1 MKRVTIKDLAD
12 LLQISTSTVSRAL
25 SNHPDISDAV
35 KKRVKEAAETFNYI
49 PNDFAI
55 NFRKKSTKVI
65 GLIIPKMSMFF
76 VPSIIE
82 GISAKL
88 NKEGYQFFILSSE
101 ESLEIEKEHL
111 QTCANS
117 RVDGVL
123 VSLTAQTQNFDHFK
137 KLDDLGIPIVI
148 FDKTLAEQK
157 YDQVTFNNEKDS
169 EECAKKLVAKN
180 CKKILAIFGNK
191 DLEITEKRRKSFL
204 AYLEQFPEVSCKSV
218 FCDSAEMVKE
228 KLEILLEYESFDGV
242 FAMSDETLAGL
253 NYALKIKQLSA
264 KKFHIIAISE
274 GIFPKYLNPHYEF
287 EKNDGI
293 KMGMLAAN
301 VLLEKIKKSDYKT
314 TSNTYYI

>member
-1 MKRVTIKDLAD
+1 MKRITIKDLAD

-55 NFRKKSTKVI
+55 NFRKKSSKVI

-76 VPSIIE
+76 IPSIIE
-82 GISAKL
+82 GISAKF

-101 ESLEIEKEHL
+101 ESLEIEKENL

-123 VSLTAQTQNFDHFK
+123 ISLTSKTQDFAHFK
-137 KLDDLGIPIVI
+137 KLDDLGIPVVL
-148 FDKTLAEQK
+148 FDKSLSEQK
-157 YDQVTFNNEKDS
+157 YDQVVFNNEKDA
-169 EECAKKLVAKN
+169 EECAKKLVHYQCKN
-180 CKKILAIFGNK
+180 ILAIFGDK
-191 DLEITEKRRKSFL
+191 DLEITEKRRKSFEN
-204 AYLEQFPEVSCKSV
+204 YLNNYSEINYKSI

-228 KLEILLEYESFDGV
+228 KLEIILEYEKFDGI

-253 NYALKIKQLSA
+253 NYALKIRGLSA
-264 KKFHIIAISE
+264 KPYKIIAISE

-287 EKNDGI
+287 IKNDGI
-293 KMGMLAAN
+293 KMGMMASSI
-301 VLLEKIKKSDYKT
+301 LLEKIKNSDYKNF
-314 TSNTYYI
+314 NTYYI

>member
-1 MKRVTIKDLAD
+1 MKRITIKDLAD

-76 VPSIIE
+76 IPSIIE
-82 GISAKL
+82 GISAKF

-101 ESLEIEKEHL
+101 ESLEIEKENL

-123 VSLTAQTQNFDHFK
+123 ISLTSKTQDFAHFK
-137 KLDDLGIPIVI
+137 KLDDLGIPVVL
-148 FDKTLAEQK
+148 FDKSLSEQK
-157 YDQVTFNNEKDS
+157 YDQVVFNNEKDA
-169 EECAKKLVAKN
+169 EECAKKLVHYQCKN
-180 CKKILAIFGNK
+180 ILAIFGDK
-191 DLEITEKRRKSFL
+191 DLEITEKRRKSFEN
-204 AYLEQFPEVSCKSV
+204 YLNNHSEITCKSI

-228 KLEILLEYESFDGV
+228 KLEIILEYENFDGI

-253 NYALKIKQLSA
+253 NFALKIKGLSA
-264 KKFHIIAISE
+264 KPYKIIAISE

-287 EKNDGI
+287 IKNDGI
-293 KMGMLAAN
+293 KMGMMAASI
-301 VLLEKIKKSDYKT
+301 LLEKIKNSDYKNF
-314 TSNTYYI
+314 NTYYI

>member
-1 MKRVTIKDLAD
+1 MKRITIKDLAD

-55 NFRKKSTKVI
+55 NFRKKSSKVI

-76 VPSIIE
+76 IPSIIE
-82 GISAKL
+82 GISAKF

-101 ESLEIEKEHL
+101 ESLEIEKENL

-123 VSLTAQTQNFDHFK
+123 ISLTSKTQDFAHFK
-137 KLDDLGIPIVI
+137 KLDDLGIPVVL
-148 FDKTLAEQK
+148 FDKSLSEQK
-157 YDQVTFNNEKDS
+157 YDQVVFNNEKDA
-169 EECAKKLVAKN
+169 EECAKKLVHYQCKN
-180 CKKILAIFGNK
+180 ILAIFGDK
-191 DLEITEKRRKSFL
+191 DLEITEKRRKSFEN
-204 AYLEQFPEVSCKSV
+204 YLNNYSEINYKSI

-228 KLEILLEYESFDGV
+228 KLEIILEYEKFDGI

-253 NYALKIKQLSA
+253 NYALKIRGLSA
-264 KKFHIIAISE
+264 KPYKIIAISE

-287 EKNDGI
+287 IKNDGI
-293 KMGMLAAN
+293 KMGMIAASI
-301 VLLEKIKKSDYKT
+301 LLEKIKNSDYKNF
-314 TSNTYYI
+314 NTYYI

>member
-1 MKRVTIKDLAD
+1 MKRITIKDLAD

-76 VPSIIE
+76 IPSIIE
-82 GISAKL
+82 GISAKF
-88 NKEGYQFFILSSE
+88 NKEGYKFFILSSE
-101 ESLEIEKEHL
+101 ESLEIEKENL

-123 VSLTAQTQNFDHFK
+123 ISLTSKTQDFAHFK
-137 KLDDLGIPIVI
+137 KLDDLGIPVVL
-148 FDKTLAEQK
+148 FDKSLSEQK
-157 YDQVTFNNEKDS
+157 YDQVVFNNEKDA
-169 EECAKKLVAKN
+169 EECAKKLVHYQCKN
-180 CKKILAIFGNK
+180 ILAIFGDK
-191 DLEITEKRRKSFL
+191 DLEITEKRRKSFEN
-204 AYLEQFPEVSCKSV
+204 YLNNYSEINYKSI

-228 KLEILLEYESFDGV
+228 KLEIILEYEKFDGI

-253 NYALKIKQLSA
+253 NYALKIRGLSA
-264 KKFHIIAISE
+264 KPYRIIAISE

-287 EKNDGI
+287 IKNDGV
-293 KMGMLAAN
+293 KMGMMAASI
-301 VLLEKIKKSDYKT
+301 LLEKIKNSDYKNF
-314 TSNTYYI
+314 NTYYI

>member
-1 MKRVTIKDLAD
+1 MKRITIKDLAD

-76 VPSIIE
+76 IPSIIE
-82 GISAKL
+82 GISAKF

-101 ESLEIEKEHL
+101 ESLEIEKENL

-123 VSLTAQTQNFDHFK
+123 ISLTSKTQDFAHFK
-137 KLDDLGIPIVI
+137 KLDDLGIPVVL
-148 FDKTLAEQK
+148 FDKSLSEQK
-157 YDQVTFNNEKDS
+157 YDQVVFNNEKDA
-169 EECAKKLVAKN
+169 EECAKKLVHYQCKN
-180 CKKILAIFGNK
+180 ILAIFGDK
-191 DLEITEKRRKSFL
+191 DLEITEKRKKSFEN
-204 AYLEQFPEVSCKSV
+204 YLNNYSEINYKSI
-218 FCDSAEMVKE
+218 FCDSTEIVKE
-228 KLEILLEYESFDGV
+228 KLEIILEYEKFDGI

-253 NYALKIKQLSA
+253 NYALKIRGLSA
-264 KKFHIIAISE
+264 KPYKIIAISE

-287 EKNDGI
+287 IKNDGI
-293 KMGMLAAN
+293 KMGMMAASI
-301 VLLEKIKKSDYKT
+301 LLEKIKNSDYKNF
-314 TSNTYYI
+314 NTYYI

>member
-1 MKRVTIKDLAD
+1 MKRITIKDLAD

-76 VPSIIE
+76 IPSIIE
-82 GISAKL
+82 GISTKF

-101 ESLEIEKEHL
+101 ESLEIEKENL

-123 VSLTAQTQNFDHFK
+123 ISLTSKTQDFAHFK
-137 KLDDLGIPIVI
+137 KLDDLGIPVVL
-148 FDKTLAEQK
+148 FDKSLSEQK
-157 YDQVTFNNEKDS
+157 YDQVVFNNEKDA
-169 EECAKKLVAKN
+169 EECAKKLVHYQCKN
-180 CKKILAIFGNK
+180 ILAIFGDK
-191 DLEITEKRRKSFL
+191 DLEITEKRRKSFEN
-204 AYLEQFPEVSCKSV
+204 YLNNYSEINYKSI

-228 KLEILLEYESFDGV
+228 KLEIILEYEKFDGI

-253 NYALKIKQLSA
+253 NYALKIRGLSA
-264 KKFHIIAISE
+264 KPYKIIAISE

-287 EKNDGI
+287 IKNDGI
-293 KMGMLAAN
+293 KMGMMASSI
-301 VLLEKIKKSDYKT
+301 LLEKIKNSDYKNF
-314 TSNTYYI
+314 NTYYI

>member
-1 MKRVTIKDLAD
+1 MKRITIKDLAD

-55 NFRKKSTKVI
+55 NFRKKSSKVI

-76 VPSIIE
+76 IPSIIE
-82 GISAKL
+82 GISAKF

-101 ESLEIEKEHL
+101 ESLEIEKENL

-123 VSLTAQTQNFDHFK
+123 ISLTSKTQDFAHFK
-137 KLDDLGIPIVI
+137 KLDDLGIPVVL
-148 FDKTLAEQK
+148 FDKSLSEQK
-157 YDQVTFNNEKDS
+157 YDQVVFNNEKDA
-169 EECAKKLVAKN
+169 EECAKKLVHYQCKN
-180 CKKILAIFGNK
+180 ILAIFGDK
-191 DLEITEKRRKSFL
+191 DLEITEKRRKSFEN
-204 AYLEQFPEVSCKSV
+204 YLNNYSEINYKSI

-228 KLEILLEYESFDGV
+228 KLEIILEYEKFDGI

-253 NYALKIKQLSA
+253 NYALKIRGLSA
-264 KKFHIIAISE
+264 KPYKIIAISE

-287 EKNDGI
+287 IKNDGV
-293 KMGMLAAN
+293 KMGMMAASI
-301 VLLEKIKKSDYKT
+301 LLEKIKNSDYKNF
-314 TSNTYYI
+314 NTYYI

>member
-1 MKRVTIKDLAD
+1 MKRITIKDLAD

-35 KKRVKEAAETFNYI
+35 KKRGKEAAETFNYI

-55 NFRKKSTKVI
+55 NFRKKSSKVI

-76 VPSIIE
+76 IPSIIE
-82 GISAKL
+82 GISAKF

-101 ESLEIEKEHL
+101 ESLEIEKENL

-123 VSLTAQTQNFDHFK
+123 ISLTSKTQDFAHFK
-137 KLDDLGIPIVI
+137 KLDDLGIPVVL
-148 FDKTLAEQK
+148 FDKSLSEQK
-157 YDQVTFNNEKDS
+157 YDQVVFNNEKDA
-169 EECAKKLVAKN
+169 EECAKKLVHYQCKN
-180 CKKILAIFGNK
+180 ILAIFGDK
-191 DLEITEKRRKSFL
+191 DLEITEKRRKSFEN
-204 AYLEQFPEVSCKSV
+204 YLNNYSEINYKSI

-228 KLEILLEYESFDGV
+228 KLEIILEYEKFDGI

-253 NYALKIKQLSA
+253 NYALKIRGLSA
-264 KKFHIIAISE
+264 KPYKIIAISE

-287 EKNDGI
+287 IKNDGI
-293 KMGMLAAN
+293 KMGMMAASI
-301 VLLEKIKKSDYKT
+301 LLEKIKNSDYKNF
-314 TSNTYYI
+314 NTYYI

>member
-1 MKRVTIKDLAD
+1 MKRITIKDLAD

-76 VPSIIE
+76 IPSIIE
-82 GISAKL
+82 GISAKF

-101 ESLEIEKEHL
+101 ESLEIEKENL

-123 VSLTAQTQNFDHFK
+123 ISLTSKTQDFAHFK
-137 KLDDLGIPIVI
+137 KLDDLGIPVVL
-148 FDKTLAEQK
+148 FDKSLSEQK
-157 YDQVTFNNEKDS
+157 YDQVVFNNEKDA
-169 EECAKKLVAKN
+169 EECAKKLVHYQCKN
-180 CKKILAIFGNK
+180 ILAIFGDK
-191 DLEITEKRRKSFL
+191 DLEITEKRRKSFEN
-204 AYLEQFPEVSCKSV
+204 YLNNYSEINYKSI

-228 KLEILLEYESFDGV
+228 KLEIILEYEKFDGI

-253 NYALKIKQLSA
+253 NYALKIRGLSA
-264 KKFHIIAISE
+264 KPYKIIAISE

-287 EKNDGI
+287 IKNDGI
-293 KMGMLAAN
+293 KMGMIAASI
-301 VLLEKIKKSDYKT
+301 LLEKIKNSDYKNF
-314 TSNTYYI
+314 NTYYI

>member
-1 MKRVTIKDLAD
+1 MKRITIKDLAD

-76 VPSIIE
+76 IPSIIE
-82 GISAKL
+82 GISAKF

-101 ESLEIEKEHL
+101 ESLEIEKENL

-123 VSLTAQTQNFDHFK
+123 ISLTSKTQDFAHFK
-137 KLDDLGIPIVI
+137 KLDDLGIPVVL
-148 FDKTLAEQK
+148 FDKSLSEQK
-157 YDQVTFNNEKDS
+157 YDQVVFNNEKDA
-169 EECAKKLVAKN
+169 EECAKKLVHYQCKN
-180 CKKILAIFGNK
+180 ILAIFGDK
-191 DLEITEKRRKSFL
+191 DLEITEKRKKSFQN
-204 AYLEQFPEVSCKSV
+204 YLNNYSEINYKSI

-228 KLEILLEYESFDGV
+228 KLEIILEYEKFDGI

-253 NYALKIKQLSA
+253 NYALKIRGLSA
-264 KKFHIIAISE
+264 KPYKIIAISE

-287 EKNDGI
+287 IKNDGI
-293 KMGMLAAN
+293 KMGMMASSI
-301 VLLEKIKKSDYKT
+301 LLEKIKNSDYKNF
-314 TSNTYYI
+314 NTYYI

>member
-1 MKRVTIKDLAD
+1 MKRITIKDLAD

-76 VPSIIE
+76 IPSIIE
-82 GISAKL
+82 GISAKF
-88 NKEGYQFFILSSE
+88 NKEGYKFFILSSE
-101 ESLEIEKEHL
+101 ESLEIEKENL

-123 VSLTAQTQNFDHFK
+123 ISLTSKTQDFAHFK
-137 KLDDLGIPIVI
+137 KLDDLGIPVVL
-148 FDKTLAEQK
+148 FDKSLSEQK
-157 YDQVTFNNEKDS
+157 YDQVVFNNEKDA
-169 EECAKKLVAKN
+169 EECAKKLVHYQCKN
-180 CKKILAIFGNK
+180 ILAIFGDK
-191 DLEITEKRRKSFL
+191 DLEITEKRKKSFEN
-204 AYLEQFPEVSCKSV
+204 YLNNYSEINYKSI

-228 KLEILLEYESFDGV
+228 KLEIILEYEKFDGI

-253 NYALKIKQLSA
+253 NYALKIRGLSA
-264 KKFHIIAISE
+264 KSYRIIAISE

-287 EKNDGI
+287 IKNDGI
-293 KMGMLAAN
+293 KMGMMAASI
-301 VLLEKIKKSDYKT
+301 LLEKIKNSDYKNF
-314 TSNTYYI
+314 NTYYI

>member
-1 MKRVTIKDLAD
+1 MKRITIKDLAD

-76 VPSIIE
+76 IPSIIE
-82 GISAKL
+82 GISAKF
-88 NKEGYQFFILSSE
+88 NKEGYKFFILSSE
-101 ESLEIEKEHL
+101 ESLEIEKENL

-123 VSLTAQTQNFDHFK
+123 ISLTSKTQDFAHFK
-137 KLDDLGIPIVI
+137 KLDDFGIPVVL
-148 FDKTLAEQK
+148 FDKSLSEQK
-157 YDQVTFNNEKDS
+157 YDQVVFNNEKDA
-169 EECAKKLVAKN
+169 EECAKKLVHYQCKN
-180 CKKILAIFGNK
+180 ILAIFGDK
-191 DLEITEKRRKSFL
+191 DLEITEKRRKSFEN
-204 AYLEQFPEVSCKSV
+204 YLNNYSEINYKSI

-228 KLEILLEYESFDGV
+228 KLEIILEYEKFDGI

-253 NYALKIKQLSA
+253 NYALKIRGLSA
-264 KKFHIIAISE
+264 KPYKIIAISE

-287 EKNDGI
+287 IKNDGI
-293 KMGMLAAN
+293 KMGMMAASI
-301 VLLEKIKKSDYKT
+301 LLEKIKNSDYKNF
-314 TSNTYYI
+314 NTYYI

>member
-1 MKRVTIKDLAD
+1 MKRITIKDLAD

-35 KKRVKEAAETFNYI
+35 KKRVKEAAETFNYV

-55 NFRKKSTKVI
+55 NFRKKSSKVI

-76 VPSIIE
+76 IPSIIE
-82 GISAKL
+82 GISAKF

-101 ESLEIEKEHL
+101 ESLEIEKENL

-123 VSLTAQTQNFDHFK
+123 ISLTSKTQDFAHFK
-137 KLDDLGIPIVI
+137 KLDDLGIPVVL
-148 FDKTLAEQK
+148 FDKSLSEQK
-157 YDQVTFNNEKDS
+157 YDQVVFNNEKDA
-169 EECAKKLVAKN
+169 EECAKKLVNYQCKN
-180 CKKILAIFGNK
+180 ILAIFGDK
-191 DLEITEKRRKSFL
+191 DLEITEKRRKSFEN
-204 AYLEQFPEVSCKSV
+204 YLNNYSEINYKSI

-228 KLEILLEYESFDGV
+228 KLEIILEYEKFDGI

-253 NYALKIKQLSA
+253 NFALKIKGLSA
-264 KKFHIIAISE
+264 KPYKIIAISE

-293 KMGMLAAN
+293 KMGMMAAN
-301 VLLEKIKKSDYKT
+301 VLLDKIKNNEQKSI
-314 TSNTYYI
+314 NTYYI

>member
-1 MKRVTIKDLAD
+1 MKRITIKDLAD

-35 KKRVKEAAETFNYI
+35 KKRVKEAAETFNYV

-76 VPSIIE
+76 IPSIIE
-82 GISAKL
+82 GISAKF

-101 ESLEIEKEHL
+101 ESLEIEKENL

-123 VSLTAQTQNFDHFK
+123 ISLTSKTQDFAHFK
-137 KLDDLGIPIVI
+137 KLDDLGIPVVL
-148 FDKTLAEQK
+148 FDKSLSEQK
-157 YDQVTFNNEKDS
+157 YDQIVFNNEKDA
-169 EECAKKLVAKN
+169 EECAKKLVHYQCKN
-180 CKKILAIFGNK
+180 ILAIFGDK
-191 DLEITEKRRKSFL
+191 DLEITEKRKKSFEN
-204 AYLEQFPEVSCKSV
+204 YLNNYSEINYKSI

-228 KLEILLEYESFDGV
+228 KLEIILEYEKFDGI

-253 NYALKIKQLSA
+253 NYALKIRGLSA
-264 KKFHIIAISE
+264 KPYRIIAISE

-287 EKNDGI
+287 IKNDGI
-293 KMGMLAAN
+293 KMGMMAASI
-301 VLLEKIKKSDYKT
+301 LLEKIKNSDYKNF
-314 TSNTYYI
+314 NTYYI